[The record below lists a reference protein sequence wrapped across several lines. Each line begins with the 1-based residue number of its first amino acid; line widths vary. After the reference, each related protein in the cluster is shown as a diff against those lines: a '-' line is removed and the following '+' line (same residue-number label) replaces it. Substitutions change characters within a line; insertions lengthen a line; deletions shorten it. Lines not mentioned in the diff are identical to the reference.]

1 MPWPDL
7 LHLESWFQLV
17 ESRLFRGLLSLEEFL
32 THGAFHVGVFGI
44 LGAAC
49 HGDLT
54 EKLKL
59 LYKMHVLPGK

>member
-1 MPWPDL
+1 MT
-7 LHLESWFQLV
+7 Q
-17 ESRLFRGLLSLEEFL
+17 FL
-32 THGAFHVGVFGI
+32 

-59 LYKMHVLPGK
+59 LYKMHVLPGM

>member
-1 MPWPDL
+1 M
-7 LHLESWFQLV
+7 
-17 ESRLFRGLLSLEEFL
+17 LSPRVPA
-32 THGAFHVGVFGI
+32 THGAFHVGVFGFPD
-44 LGAAC
+44 AAC